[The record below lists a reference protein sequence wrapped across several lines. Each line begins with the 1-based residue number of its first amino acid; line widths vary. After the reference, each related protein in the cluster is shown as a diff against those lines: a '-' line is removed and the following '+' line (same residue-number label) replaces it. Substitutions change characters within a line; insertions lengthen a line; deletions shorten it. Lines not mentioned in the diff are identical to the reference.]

1 MRWMI
6 VLAAF
11 AVAAACAAVDQPQSE
26 APATGNRDC
35 FNVSMVTGYETV
47 DDDTIRLD
55 AGLSSKYEVDLSGGQ
70 CRNVDWTQRLAV
82 ESTPSS
88 FICTG
93 SQPGQGNIHFRDPA
107 TQRRVSCY
115 VEDVRRVQT
124 PGS

>member
-1 MRWMI
+1 MRWII

-11 AVAAACAAVDQPQSE
+11 VMSAACSAVDEPQSD
-26 APATGNRDC
+26 AVATGNRDC

-47 DDDTIRLD
+47 DEDTIRLQ
-55 AGLSSKYEVDLSGGQ
+55 AGPSTQYDVDLSGGQ

-88 FICTG
+88 FICVG
-93 SQPGQGNIHFRDPA
+93 SQPGQGNIHFRDST

-115 VEDVRRVQT
+115 IENVGRVQT